1 MDSAMQLAL
10 MAKAKKVFGADDT
23 FLSFPVSPLPYTKRE
38 LDFFSDRDAD
48 ELRQSQHNLQAF
60 STLVNLIPDDEAWL
74 PTETVFLWDVYEQ
87 ILKEGNFAEST
98 RTPEEEAAYQRALSF
113 LRVTGEGGLFE
124 DSPQMKAYRQHKDA
138 FLLVE
143 QKYNADKF
151 TGENASDPL
160 EKQRWKDV
168 DEPAQRALLNELRTQ
183 WITAGYKNEVEAAQ
197 AKVVSLGARSPLQ
210 TWSEWNSRFNED
222 IDTVTGTDASTVFPS
237 FFSPSNAIDDDA
249 WQPFKLS
256 AEEIK
261 VLLNEAPAELR
272 ERFNADSATAGNK
285 SLTFEFSSAA
295 IQRPWFA
302 SDVFKARF
310 WRFADANR
318 VISDGGKPAKGTC
331 PAYVTAIVFA
341 RKVREEVKPAE
352 PVRPTIP
359 PVGIPRPGILGRIG
373 IMRPDLVARPGIVA
387 RPNVTPQPAP
397 QAQTTDKPFGGFQF
411 AAGVRDQDKLKRR
424 MAERSI
430 AARTPA
436 NERPAATPTMLSARM
451 VGNPALRRPGIFRT
465 DNPRTAIPRPAV
477 TPADA
482 SRRLSIVRDHR
493 LFQRLERPRIRIP
506 QPTQPTPT
514 PPVTPTPATPTP
526 PVQDDSIYIL
536 AFICKAVPKAP
547 DPDPTLQ
554 W

>member
-10 MAKAKKVFGADDT
+10 MTKAKKVFGADDT

-38 LDFFSDRDAD
+38 LDFFSERDD
-48 ELRQSQHNLQAF
+48 DDLRQSQRNLQAF

-87 ILKEGNFAEST
+87 VLKEANFAEST
-98 RTPEEEAAYQRALSF
+98 RTPDEEAAYQRALAF
-113 LRVTGEGGLFE
+113 LRVTGADGLVE
-124 DSPQMKAYRQHKDA
+124 DSPAMKAYRQHKDA
-138 FLLVE
+138 FLLAE

-151 TGENASDPL
+151 TGENAADPT
-160 EKQRWKDV
+160 EKQRWREV
-168 DEPAQRALLNELRTQ
+168 DEPAQRAVIEELRAQ

-210 TWSEWNSRFNED
+210 TWAEWNSRFNED
-222 IDTVTGTDASTVFPS
+222 IDTLTGSSADASTVYPS

-256 AEEIK
+256 AEEVK

-272 ERFNADSATAGNK
+272 ARFAADSAAAGNK

-310 WRFADANR
+310 WRFADASR
-318 VISDGGKPAKGTC
+318 FISDGGKPAKGTC

-341 RKVREEVKPAE
+341 RRVREEVKPAE

-359 PVGIPRPGILGRIG
+359 PVGIPRPGIMGRLGIV
-373 IMRPDLVARPGIVA
+373 RPDLVARPGMVA
-387 RPNVTPQPAP
+387 RPNLTAQPPTQGQGQTPA
-397 QAQTTDKPFGGFQF
+397 TPFGGFQF
-411 AAGVRDQDKLKRR
+411 AGGVRDQERLKRR
-424 MAERSI
+424 MAERST
-430 AARTPA
+430 AARTA
-436 NERPAATPTMLSARM
+436 TNEGSATSPTMLGRMARNT
-451 VGNPALRRPGIFRT
+451 GLRPGVVR
-465 DNPRTAIPRPAV
+465 PAQPRPTV
-477 TPADA
+477 SRPDA
-482 SRRLSIVRDHR
+482 ARRLSVVRDHR
-493 LFQRLERPRIRIP
+493 SFKRLERPQIRIP
-506 QPTQPTPT
+506 RPTTTPPVVNPT
-514 PPVTPTPATPTP
+514 PPPPPP

-536 AFICKAVPKAP
+536 AFICKAVPKSP